1 MSNVVGLERL
11 FPAEVLGLDVGPES
25 HGQHHLP
32 RSLTPFKRPMGISR
46 ISQCKRRTN
55 PEVQPP
61 VLDAVEEHGRTLGQF
76 LR

>member
-1 MSNVVGLERL
+1 MQIQI
-11 FPAEVLGLDVGPES
+11 LGPDRWYES
-25 HGQHHLP
+25 HRQHNLP
-32 RSLTPFKRPMGISR
+32 GRLTPFKRPMGISR